1 MNSTV
6 HVVERIAVW
15 SWNGIA
21 RAPDR
26 ASAVTA
32 LLDAGSE
39 MNRLFCRICSDF
51 SEPDWLEAAEMCEL
65 LSAIA
70 FDRAAALGPLNAEPA
85 Q

>member
-1 MNSTV
+1 MNDTV
-6 HVVERIAVW
+6 SVVERIAVW
-15 SWNGIA
+15 LWQDIA

-26 ASAVTA
+26 QRAVTA
-32 LLDAGSE
+32 LLNAGSE

-65 LSAIA
+65 LSDLA

-85 Q
+85 P